1 MAGRKSVDEENRQSM
16 PQAERRDETDNRP
29 DVHEAAEQPAAPRG
43 RRDPRIL
50 PTSGDDN
57 PYQNSDEALPEAEEE
72 VSLARDPSR
81 EGSRFSEI

>member
-1 MAGRKSVDEENRQSM
+1 MGGGRRVDGENRRAM
-16 PQAERRDETDNRP
+16 PQTERRDETDNRP
-29 DVHEAAEQPAAPRG
+29 DVHEAAEQPVAPRG

-57 PYQNSDEALPEAEEE
+57 PYQNSDEALPEDEEE

-81 EGSRFSEI
+81 EGGRFGEI